1 MLREIVCHKVPCDLA
16 LLSQKVIKDKERDHS
31 RVNRKMNGGC
41 LKALALAQD
50 DYSLLCSTKK
60 KKKVMSTKQN
70 EVFWTESLLQAMVQ
84 RGSEQS
90 ELRKICKSIAR

>member
-50 DYSLLCSTKK
+50 DYSLLCGTKK
-60 KKKVMSTKQN
+60 KQN